1 LVAAS
6 RQQVRHPET
15 KDIHRTLKPRLAS
28 LFVMT
33 PATVFTAVMIC
44 VRGVCILL
52 LAGSLFATPA
62 AGAESE
68 FSTNGF
74 DFNIASGPFQPDMK
88 SLAENY
94 RSPEW
99 FHDLKFGIYMH
110 WGLNSV
116 SGFNGHYARWMYRQD
131 QPEAA
136 YNHHVATFG
145 HPTKFG
151 YKDFIPLWQADKFDA
166 DALAKLYKN
175 VGARFVGVMAVHH
188 DNFDLWDST
197 YQPWNS
203 VEMGPKLNI
212 VGAWQAAARKHGLR
226 FFVTT
231 HLSNQYH
238 EHLFYQGIADISGTL
253 KDVPYDTVDPRY
265 QGLYGKRTADGKRM
279 INPDFARLWFLR
291 MKDLVDKYE
300 PDLLYLDSQ
309 DLPDGF
315 NLAAH
320 FYNQSARKHDG
331 HQENIITIKRPARGF
346 SIDIEA
352 AGADNI
358 RPEPFLLDTSLN
370 PGWFYLGKKIHNAP
384 TADAGGGA
392 TGDNGVDPDRLRLTG
407 GRVIHL
413 LADCVS
419 KNGNLMLNVGLR
431 PDGSLPETFQRELLE
446 IGAWLKINGE
456 AIYGTRPF
464 RVYGEGLFQKPKS
477 KNHFNDS
484 EYKFVA
490 QDIRFT
496 QSKDGKTVYAIALG
510 MPTEPLIIK
519 ALGVEKIHDITL
531 LGSDAKIDWKQDAG
545 ALVIQP
551 VAKWPSEHAAT
562 FKVQL

>member
-1 LVAAS
+1 MHQNLFHSSKRITTIALAAILLFAARLGLAAS
-6 RQQVRHPET
+6 AA
-15 KDIHRTLKPRLAS
+15 D
-28 LFVMT
+28 
-33 PATVFTAVMIC
+33 
-44 VRGVCILL
+44 
-52 LAGSLFATPA
+52 AGDN
-62 AGAESE
+62 

-74 DFNIASGPFQPDMK
+74 DFKITSGPFQPDMK

-94 RSPEW
+94 KTPEW

-136 YNHHVATFG
+136 YNYHVATFG

-151 YKDFIPLWQADKFDA
+151 YKDFIPLWKADKFDA
-166 DALAKLYKN
+166 DALAELYKS

-203 VEMGPKLNI
+203 VAMGPKLNV
-212 VGAWQAAARKHGLR
+212 VGAWQQAARKNGLR
-226 FFVTT
+226 FFITT

-238 EHLFYQGIADISGTL
+238 EHLFYQGIADTNGPL
-253 KDVPYDTVDPRY
+253 KGVPYDTVDPRY
-265 QGLYGKRTADGKRM
+265 QGLYSKRTPDGKRV
-279 INPDFARLWFLR
+279 INPDYARRWFLR
-291 MKDLVDKYE
+291 LKDLVDKYE
-300 PDLLYLDSQ
+300 PDLLYLDTQ
-309 DLPDGF
+309 DLPDGAYGL

-320 FYNQSARKHDG
+320 FYNQSAHAHEG
-331 HQENIITIKRPARGF
+331 QQQNIITIKRPTRGF
-346 SIDIEA
+346 SLDIEA
-352 AGADNI
+352 AGADSI

-384 TADAGGGA
+384 TADAGSGA
-392 TGDNGVDPDRLRLTG
+392 VVDNGVDPDRLRLTG
-407 GRVIHL
+407 GQVIHL

-431 PDGSLPETFQRELLE
+431 PDGSLPETFRRELQI
-446 IGAWLKINGE
+446 IGDWLKINGE
-456 AIYGTRPF
+456 AIYNTRPF
-464 RVYGEGLFQKPKS
+464 RVFGEGPFQKPKNKS
-477 KNHFNDS
+477 QFNDS
-484 EYKFVA
+484 EYKFIA

-496 QSKDGKTVYAIALG
+496 QSKDAKTIYAISLG
-510 MPTEPLIIK
+510 VPTEPLRIK
-519 ALGVEKIHDITL
+519 TLGADKISGITL
-531 LGSDAKIDWKQDAG
+531 LGSDAKVDWKQEAG
-545 ALVIQP
+545 ALIIQP
-551 VAKWPSEHAAT
+551 IKKRPSQHAVV

>member
-1 LVAAS
+1 MKSLLA
-6 RQQVRHPET
+6 
-15 KDIHRTLKPRLAS
+15 RLLIMS
-28 LFVMT
+28 T
-33 PATVFTAVMIC
+33 ATVFAAVMTC
-44 VRGVCILL
+44 VRGVSILL
-52 LAGSLFATPA
+52 LAGSLFAAPA

-74 DFNIASGPFQPDMK
+74 SFNIASGPFKPDMK
-88 SLAENY
+88 SLAETY
-94 RSPEW
+94 RTPEW

-136 YNHHVATFG
+136 YNFHVETFG

-151 YKDFIPLWQADKFDA
+151 YKDFIPLWKADKFNA
-166 DALAKLYKN
+166 DALAELYKS

-188 DNFDLWDST
+188 DNFDLWDSAH
-197 YQPWNS
+197 QPWNS
-203 VEMGPKLNI
+203 VAMGPKLNV
-212 VGAWQAAARKHGLR
+212 VGAWQQAARQHGLR
-226 FFVTT
+226 FFITT

-238 EHLFYQGIADISGTL
+238 EHLFYQGIADTNGL
-253 KDVPYDTVDPRY
+253 FKDVPYDTVDPRY
-265 QGLYGKRTADGKRM
+265 QGLYSKRTPDGKRV
-279 INPDFARLWFLR
+279 INPDYARLWFLR
-291 MKDLVDKYE
+291 MKDLLDKYE
-300 PDLLYLDSQ
+300 PDLLYLDSM
-309 DLPDGF
+309 DLPDGAYGL
-315 NLAAH
+315 NMAAH

-331 HQENIITIKRPARGF
+331 RQENIITIKRPTRGF
-346 SIDIEA
+346 SLDIEA

-392 TGDNGVDPDRLRLTG
+392 TGNNGVDPDRLRLTG
-407 GRVIHL
+407 GQVIHL

-431 PDGSLPETFQRELLE
+431 PDGSLPETFRRELLE
-446 IGAWLKINGE
+446 IGGWLKTNGE
-456 AIYGTRPF
+456 AIYDTRPF
-464 RVYGEGLFQKPKS
+464 RVFGEGPFQKPKS
-477 KNHFNDS
+477 KSHFNDS

-496 QSKDGKTVYAIALG
+496 QSKDGKTVYATSLG
-510 MPTEPLIIK
+510 TPTEPLKIK
-519 ALGVEKIHDITL
+519 ALGGETIRAITL
-531 LGSDAKIDWKQDAG
+531 LGSDAKVDWKQDAG

-551 VAKWPSEHAAT
+551 VAIWPNQHAVT
-562 FKVQL
+562 FKLQL

>member
-1 LVAAS
+1 MHSNLFHSSKRTTAIALAAILLS
-6 RQQVRHPET
+6 M
-15 KDIHRTLKPRLAS
+15 AS
-28 LFVMT
+28 LGL
-33 PATVFTAVMIC
+33 TASTA
-44 VRGVCILL
+44 GV
-52 LAGSLFATPA
+52 SD
-62 AGAESE
+62 E

-74 DFNIASGPFQPDMK
+74 SFNIARGPFQPAMK

-94 RSPEW
+94 HTPEW

-136 YNHHVATFG
+136 YNYHVETFG
-145 HPTKFG
+145 HPTRFG
-151 YKDFIPLWQADKFDA
+151 YKDFIPLWKADKFDA
-166 DALAKLYKN
+166 DALAELYKS

-203 VEMGPKLNI
+203 VAMGPKLNV
-212 VGAWQAAARKHGLR
+212 VGAWQQAARKQGLR
-226 FFVTT
+226 FFITT

-238 EHLFYQGIADISGTL
+238 EHLFYQGIADASGPL

-265 QGLYGKRTADGKRM
+265 QGLYSKRTPDGKRV
-279 INPDFARLWFLR
+279 INPDYARRWFLR
-291 MKDLVDKYE
+291 LKDLVDKYE
-300 PDLLYLDSQ
+300 PDLLYLDTQ
-309 DLPDGF
+309 DLPDGAYGL

-320 FYNQSARKHDG
+320 FYNQSAHAHDG
-331 HQENIITIKRPARGF
+331 QQQNILTIKRPTRGF
-346 SIDIEA
+346 SLDIEA

-384 TADAGGGA
+384 TADAGSGA
-392 TGDNGVDPDRLRLTG
+392 AVANSVDPDRLRLTG
-407 GRVIHL
+407 GQVIHL

-431 PDGSLPETFQRELLE
+431 PDGSLPDTFRRELLI
-446 IGAWLKINGE
+446 IGDWLKANGE
-456 AIYGTRPF
+456 AIYDTRPF
-464 RVYGEGLFQKPKS
+464 RVFGEGPFQKPKS
-477 KNHFNDS
+477 KSQFNDS
-484 EYKFVA
+484 EYQFVA

-496 QSKDGKTVYAIALG
+496 QSKDAKTIYAISLG
-510 MPTEPLIIK
+510 VPTESLRIK
-519 ALGVEKIHDITL
+519 TLGADKISGITL
-531 LGSDAKIDWKQDAG
+531 LGSDAKVDWKQAAG
-545 ALVIQP
+545 ALIIQP
-551 VAKWPSEHAAT
+551 IPKWPSQYAVT
-562 FKVQL
+562 FKLQR